1 MKINFFTLIFFS
13 IIIFSE
19 QEIQT
24 INIIPDKKINI
35 NTKLN
40 TEILL
45 KVNKDSLLE
54 NHYYK
59 IMVHFIGSLGIN
71 FKISII
77 CNDIYVIKNNLNKDI
92 DVDDF
97 SEYDFKTNNNKIPN
111 LCGNDYDK
119 NFFII
124 SLLSKS
130 ISYQFREEN
139 KIKFKIIF
147 ELITNKINTDI
158 KPINIL
164 TNKGLYKGLIFVLII
179 VPIMLI
185 IFKNKIQIF
194 LVHILHQKE
203 LKSN

>member
-24 INIIPDKKINI
+24 INIIPDKKINL

-77 CNDIYVIKNNLNKDI
+77 CNDIYVINNDIKKDI
-92 DVDDF
+92 DVNDF
-97 SEYDFKTNNNKIPN
+97 SEYDFKTNKKKIPN
-111 LCGNDYDK
+111 LCGEEYDK
-119 NFFII
+119 QFFLI
-124 SLLSKS
+124 SLLPYS
-130 ISYQFREEN
+130 ISYQFRDEN
-139 KIKFKIIF
+139 KIEFKSIF
-147 ELITNKINTDI
+147 ELITNKVNSDI

-164 TNKGLYKGLIFVLII
+164 TNKGLYRGLFIVLFI
-179 VPIMLI
+179 VPLLLI
-185 IFKNKIQIF
+185 CFRSKIQIF
-194 LVHILHQKE
+194 LLHLFTQKE

>member
-1 MKINFFTLIFFS
+1 MKKKFFLIFILS
-13 IIIFSE
+13 IIFSKE
-19 QEIQT
+19 EREIL
-24 INIIPDKKINI
+24 NIQPDKKL
-35 NTKLN
+35 TLDVKLN
-40 TEILL
+40 EEILL
-45 KVNKDSLLE
+45 KVNKNLLLE

-59 IMVHFIGSLGIN
+59 IMIHFIGSLGIT
-71 FKISII
+71 FKINII
-77 CNDIYVIKNNLNKDI
+77 CNDIYVIKYDNKEI

-194 LVHILHQKE
+194 LIHILNQKE

>member
-77 CNDIYVIKNNLNKDI
+77 CNDIYVINNDIKKDI
-92 DVDDF
+92 DVNDF
-97 SEYDFKTNNNKIPN
+97 SEYDFKTNKKKIPN
-111 LCGNDYDK
+111 LCGEEYDK
-119 NFFII
+119 QFFLV
-124 SLLSKS
+124 SLLPYS
-130 ISYQFREEN
+130 ISYQFRDEN
-139 KIKFKIIF
+139 KIEFKSIF
-147 ELITNKINTDI
+147 ELITNKVNSDI

-164 TNKGLYKGLIFVLII
+164 TNKGLYRGLFIVLII
-179 VPIMLI
+179 VPLLLI
-185 IFKNKIQIF
+185 CFRSQIQIF
-194 LVHILHQKE
+194 LLHLFTQKE

>member
-97 SEYDFKTNNNKIPN
+97 SEYDFKTNKNKIPN
-111 LCGNDYDK
+111 LCGEEYNK
-119 NFFII
+119 NFFLI
-124 SLLSKS
+124 SLLSHS
-130 ISYQFREEN
+130 ISYQFKDEN
-139 KIKFKIIF
+139 KIEFKSIF
-147 ELITNKINTDI
+147 ELITNKVNSDI

-164 TNKGLYKGLIFVLII
+164 TNKGLYRGLFIVLII
-179 VPIMLI
+179 VPLLLI
-185 IFKNKIQIF
+185 CFRSQIQIF
-194 LVHILHQKE
+194 LLHLFTQKE

>member
-97 SEYDFKTNNNKIPN
+97 SEYDFKTNKKKIPN
-111 LCGNDYDK
+111 LCGEEYDK
-119 NFFII
+119 QFFLV
-124 SLLSKS
+124 SLLPYS
-130 ISYQFREEN
+130 ISYQFKDEN
-139 KIKFKIIF
+139 KIEFKSIF
-147 ELITNKINTDI
+147 ELITNKVNSDV

-164 TNKGLYKGLIFVLII
+164 TNKGLYRGLFIVLFI
-179 VPIMLI
+179 VPLLLI
-185 IFKNKIQIF
+185 CFRSQIQIF
-194 LVHILHQKE
+194 LLHLFTQKE